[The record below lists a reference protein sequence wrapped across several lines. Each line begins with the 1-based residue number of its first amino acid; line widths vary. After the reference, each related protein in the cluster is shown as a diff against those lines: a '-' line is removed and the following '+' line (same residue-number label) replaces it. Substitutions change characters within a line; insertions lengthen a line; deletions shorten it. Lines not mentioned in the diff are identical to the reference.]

1 MKPRPDSLR
10 ILQLCHKP
18 PRPARD
24 GGCLAMDAITDGLL
38 RLGHRVR
45 VVSICTH
52 KHPCSETAQDHPY
65 AEAVRFVGVPVD
77 TRLNPV
83 DAFSSMVTGE
93 SYNISRFHAP
103 EMERVLRKV
112 LLEDVY
118 DVVLVESLFMAP
130 YLDSIRA
137 LSDAV
142 VVLRAHNVEHRI
154 WTDLAGQTPSLS
166 RRTYL
171 RLLASQLERF
181 EIAHLNA
188 FDAIL
193 AITAEDAEAFRG
205 FGCTA
210 PIHVAPFGLNDEVF
224 SAPTSSVAGAHCA
237 FHLGAMDWEPNL
249 RGVRWLMNEVWPH
262 VLESVPD
269 AELLLAGRSF
279 PEDFDVPAG
288 SGITVL
294 GEIDDAQELF
304 GRDAVMVIP
313 LLSGSGM
320 RIKAVEGAAAGRP
333 IVSTTIGIEGL
344 TPPPPFAV
352 TDAPKVFAQH
362 IVEAMTDRVWA
373 RQLAEDARVWA
384 ELHYGNRS
392 IVSGFVE
399 FCKKLLGH

>member
-1 MKPRPDSLR
+1 
-10 ILQLCHKP
+10 
-18 PRPARD
+18 
-24 GGCLAMDAITDGLL
+24 MDAITDGL
-38 RLGHRVR
+38 RQLGHRVR
-45 VVSICTH
+45 VVAICTH
-52 KHPCSETAQDHPY
+52 KHPCSETMLDNEYAQ
-65 AEAVRFVGVPVD
+65 AVRFVGVHVD

-103 EMERVLRKV
+103 EMERILREVLR
-112 LLEDVY
+112 ENVY

-154 WTDLAGQTPSLS
+154 WSDLAGQTPGLT

-171 RLLASQLERF
+171 RLLAAQLERF

-193 AITAEDAEAFRG
+193 AITEEDAEAFRG

-210 PIHVAPFGLNDEVF
+210 PIHVAPFGLGHMAF
-224 SAPTSSVAGAHCA
+224 SAPSSPASGAHCA

-249 RGVRWLMNEVWPH
+249 RGVRWLLDEVWPQ
-262 VLESVPD
+262 VMTALPD
-269 AELLLAGRSF
+269 AELLLAGRGF
-279 PEDFDVPAG
+279 PSDFDVPSGA
-288 SGITVL
+288 GITIL
-294 GEIDDAQELF
+294 GEIDEAGTLF
-304 GRDAVMVIP
+304 HRDAVMVIP

-352 TDAPKVFAQH
+352 TDVPEIFAQH
-362 IVEAMTDRVWA
+362 IVQAMTDQVWA
-373 RQLAEDARVWA
+373 QKLAEDSKVWA
-384 ELHYGNRS
+384 ELHYGNLS
-392 IVSGFVE
+392 IVSGFAD
-399 FCKKLLGH
+399 FCMKLLGH

>member
-38 RLGHRVR
+38 RLGHRLR
-45 VVSICTH
+45 VVAICTH
-52 KHPCSETAQDHPY
+52 KHPCTDTAQDLEY

-112 LLEDVY
+112 LLENVY

-154 WTDLAGQTPSLS
+154 WSDLAGQTPGLT

-171 RLLASQLERF
+171 RLLAAQLERF

-193 AITAEDAEAFRG
+193 AITDEDAEAFRG

-210 PIHVAPFGLNDEVF
+210 PIHVAPFGLSDSAF
-224 SAPTSSVAGAHCA
+224 SVPTSPAAGALCA

-249 RGVRWLMNEVWPH
+249 RGVRWLIDEVWPH
-262 VLESVPD
+262 VTRALPD
-269 AELLLAGRSF
+269 AELLLAGRGF
-279 PEDFDVPAG
+279 PSDFEVPSG
-288 SGITVL
+288 SGISVL
-294 GEIDDAQELF
+294 GEIAEAGSLF
-304 GRDAVMVIP
+304 HRDAVMVIP

-333 IVSTTIGIEGL
+333 IVSTTVGIEGL
-344 TPPPPFAV
+344 SPPPPFAV
-352 TDAPKVFAQH
+352 TDEPEIFAQH
-362 IVEAMTDRVWA
+362 IVAAMVELEWA
-373 RQLAEDARVWA
+373 RQLVEDSKVWA
-384 ELHYGNRS
+384 ELHYSNRS
-392 IVSGFVE
+392 IVSGFAD